1 MQHPLPSELTDRT
14 LANEA
19 AIVRELIT
27 AQRHPSLAMFSDA
40 SMQVMSE
47 LSRRNISLPDIVT
60 DQTLAIAMDYV
71 MTGENRNVSAVPT
84 QGS

>member
-1 MQHPLPSELTDRT
+1 
-14 LANEA
+14 
-19 AIVRELIT
+19 
-27 AQRHPSLAMFSDA
+27 MFSDA

-84 QGS
+84 QGSPLSEKSRQII